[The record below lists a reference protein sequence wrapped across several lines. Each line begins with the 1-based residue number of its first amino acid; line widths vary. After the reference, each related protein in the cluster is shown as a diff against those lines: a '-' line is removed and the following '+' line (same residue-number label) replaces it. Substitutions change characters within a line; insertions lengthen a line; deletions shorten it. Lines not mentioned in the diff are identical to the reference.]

1 MRNNE
6 QEQTIDP
13 EGDSGQDS
21 DQRVIESTVVRV
33 LFKNEPP
40 LPYEPGE
47 KISDAYNP
55 EVEV

>member
-1 MRNNE
+1 MRRNE
-6 QEQTIDP
+6 HEQTIDQ
-13 EGDSGQDS
+13 EETAGQDNEQEVV
-21 DQRVIESTVVRV
+21 DSTVVRV

-40 LPYEPGE
+40 LPYAPGE